1 MRCSS
6 RERESRR
13 RSSASPRMYSPT
25 RPPRSPACRRCS
37 PRCCSRGPANN
48 PFPGKESAHGIVRQ
62 GRSHASVAGA
72 HHRIVLLRR
81 LRVLGRREP
90 VDGRA
95 QPRPPRRPARGPHEC
110 GGGIMESAGGL
121 EDPAAHP
128 KYIANVQTCRGSH
141 THTVVIDPNDKDNVY
156 VYVSGS
162 APVRSPSELPGCVAA
177 PPDSNPNSALF
188 RIEVIKVPLAHPEQA
203 AILSSPDR

>member
-1 MRCSS
+1 MGGRLDCGKEGVHDSV
-6 RERESRR
+6 
-13 RSSASPRMYSPT
+13 SAS
-25 RPPRSPACRRCS
+25 
-37 PRCCSRGPANN
+37 
-48 PFPGKESAHGIVRQ
+48 
-62 GRSHASVAGA
+62 
-72 HHRIVLLRR
+72 R
-81 LRVLGRREP
+81 LR
-90 VDGRA
+90 
-95 QPRPPRRPARGPHEC
+95 
-110 GGGIMESAGGL
+110 GIRIFDIS
-121 EDPAAHP
+121 DIAHP

-203 AILSSPDR
+203 AIVSSPRIFSGLAAPPKHECAVGRQRRARDAPRGADEQPRGADRQEQIGRAHV

>member
-1 MRCSS
+1 MRCSA

-72 HHRIVLLRR
+72 HHRIVLPRR

-95 QPRPPRRPARGPHEC
+95 QPRPPARPSRGPRSE
-110 GGGIMESAGGL
+110 E
-121 EDPAAHP
+121 
-128 KYIANVQTCRGSH
+128 H
-141 THTVVIDPNDKDNVY
+141 T
-156 VYVSGS
+156 
-162 APVRSPSELPGCVAA
+162 SELQSPFLISYAVFCLKKKKKTQPSQVHCV
-177 PPDSNPNSALF
+177 LF
-188 RIEVIKVPLAHPEQA
+188 FVSLF
-203 AILSSPDR
+203 LSSLSFFFFFFNDTATTEIYTRKDTLSLHDALPIAPTGTPEPRP